1 MSTSNAAAIRRRA
14 TPQNNT
20 PTPQPSVPTSQ
31 NRTPTSQNNKSSQL
45 TINQAIVLITN
56 RLTALEN
63 QTTNTSVQD
72 DNLPM
77 IVEEFNNRFEL
88 IVNELNNIKDTVM
101 KLQTYTMEVNKMLVD
116 ERIHVLSDLENV
128 DHVTENTLVDTDDN
142 NENLKSTDI
151 IEE

>member
-20 PTPQPSVPTSQ
+20 PTPQPGVPTSQ

-101 KLQTYTMEVNKMLVD
+101 KLQTYTMEVNNMLVD

>member
-45 TINQAIVLITN
+45 TINQAITLITN

-63 QTTNTSVQD
+63 QTKNTSVQD

>member
-63 QTTNTSVQD
+63 QTKNTSVQD

>member
-20 PTPQPSVPTSQ
+20 PTPQPGVPASQ

-45 TINQAIVLITN
+45 TINQAITLITN

-63 QTTNTSVQD
+63 QTKNTSVQD

-142 NENLKSTDI
+142 NKNLESTDNN
-151 IEE
+151 

>member
-20 PTPQPSVPTSQ
+20 PTPQPGVPTSQ

-77 IVEEFNNRFEL
+77 IVDEFNNRFEL

>member
-20 PTPQPSVPTSQ
+20 PTPQPGVPASQ

-45 TINQAIVLITN
+45 TINQAITLITN

-63 QTTNTSVQD
+63 QTKNTSVQD

>member
-20 PTPQPSVPTSQ
+20 STPQPSVPTSQ
-31 NRTPTSQNNKSSQL
+31 NRTPTSQNNKPFQL
-45 TINQAIVLITN
+45 TINQAILLITN

-63 QTTNTSVQD
+63 QTINASVQD
-72 DNLPM
+72 DKLPM

-101 KLQTYTMEVNKMLVD
+101 KLQTYTLEVNKMLVD

-142 NENLKSTDI
+142 NENLESIDI
-151 IEE
+151 IAE

>member
-20 PTPQPSVPTSQ
+20 PTPQPGVPTSQ

>member
-20 PTPQPSVPTSQ
+20 PTPQPGVPTSQ
-31 NRTPTSQNNKSSQL
+31 NRTSTSQNNKSSQL

>member
-20 PTPQPSVPTSQ
+20 PTPQPGVPTSQ

-142 NENLKSTDI
+142 NENLKSTVI

>member
-20 PTPQPSVPTSQ
+20 PTPQPGVPTSQ

-142 NENLKSTDI
+142 NGNLKSTDI

>member
-142 NENLKSTDI
+142 NKNLESTDNN
-151 IEE
+151 

>member
-20 PTPQPSVPTSQ
+20 PTPQPGVPTSQ

-72 DNLPM
+72 DNLPI

>member
-1 MSTSNAAAIRRRA
+1 MSSNAAAIRRRA

-20 PTPQPSVPTSQ
+20 PTPQPGVPTSQ